1 MTSSELSVLT
11 RISQNLN
18 GAGDSKP
25 QSKSSIGKENK
36 VGSHSETG
44 PPEIPPGSG
53 QGLIVKTDILKHF
66 QHDSEYKGRAGS
78 QPLCFLTGLIACAL
92 E

>member
-1 MTSSELSVLT
+1 M
-11 RISQNLN
+11 
-18 GAGDSKP
+18 GP
-25 QSKSSIGKENK
+25 
-36 VGSHSETG
+36 HSETG

-66 QHDSEYKGRAGS
+66 QHYSEYEGRAGS
-78 QPLCFLTGLIACAL
+78 QPLCFLTGLIVCAL